1 MRARS
6 LLVLVVGLASAACIE
21 AKRVVNVTANGSGT
35 VVESTKLG
43 EQAQSMDAAFSQ
55 MDSKPAA
62 EKQAAKE
69 ANLKARAAKMG
80 EGVRFVSVAK
90 TADGAEQVT
99 YAFDDVNKLI
109 LDLSMSSPG
118 SEEKPDATAKQPV
131 RFSLAGKKLTITLPE
146 PKVPADAAAAA
157 KEKTPEQMAQEMTM
171 MRGFL
176 KGLKLKTTVEV
187 PGTITTANVPSSG
200 SSATILAVDFDTV
213 VADEANFKKFIAA
226 AEDPES
232 FDAKKIQG
240 VKGIS
245 YPSGPQAVI
254 EFK

>member
-1 MRARS
+1 MKARS
-6 LLVLVVGLASAACIE
+6 LLVLVVGLSSAACIE

-43 EQAQSMDAAFSQ
+43 EQAQSMDAAFST

-118 SEEKPDATAKQPV
+118 SEEKPDATPKQPL
-131 RFSLAGKKLTITLPE
+131 RFSLAGKKLTISLPE
-146 PKVPADAAAAA
+146 SKVPADAAAA
-157 KEKTPEQMAQEMTM
+157 KEKTPEQMTQEMTM

-200 SSATILAVDFDTV
+200 STATILAVDFDAV
-213 VADEANFKKFIAA
+213 VADEANFKKFIDA
-226 AEDPES
+226 AEDPEN

-245 YPSGPQAVI
+245 YPSGPEAVI
-254 EFK
+254 QFK

>member
-6 LLVLVVGLASAACIE
+6 LLVLVVCLASAACIE

-35 VVESTKLG
+35 IVETTKLG

-69 ANLKARAAKMG
+69 VNLKARAAKMG

-99 YAFDDVNKLI
+99 YAFDDVNDLI

-118 SEEKPDATAKQPV
+118 SEEKPDAAPKQPL

-146 PKVPADAAAAA
+146 SKPADAAAA
-157 KEKTPEQMAQEMTM
+157 KEKTPEQMTQEMTM

-200 SSATILAVDFDTV
+200 SSATILAVDFDAV

-226 AEDPES
+226 AEDPEN